1 MVLVTLSE
9 AARLAGV
16 SRQTIYR
23 KALSGELS
31 TVRQADGS
39 KAIDPAELS
48 RVFGQLR
55 TPVTSQQDV
64 TSDTVQH
71 PSTPPEQGVLQAQ
84 LDAAHQVIAAHEA
97 RIADLQADKAR
108 LWEQVEGQ
116 RLLLEHKPQEQH
128 GSRFIE
134 MIVAAAIVLVA
145 LTGIVIL
152 LR

>member
-1 MVLVTLSE
+1 MRMALIPLAE
-9 AARLAGV
+9 AAELVGV
-16 SRQTIYR
+16 SKPTLYR
-23 KALSGELS
+23 KAASGLVSVTRDDAGRRMVDTSEL
-31 TVRQADGS
+31 
-39 KAIDPAELS
+39 E
-48 RVFGQLR
+48 RVFGSLR
-55 TPVTSQQDV
+55 ISPETQSNAVR
-64 TSDTVQH
+64 
-71 PSTPPEQGVLQAQ
+71 PPETAVIQAQ